1 MTKQLTVKEKERE
14 AFEKM
19 KNFTGALGSE
29 FHFKNILAAPRMMK
43 VVINVGTGTMV
54 KKDKNK
60 NEDIGDRLAKI
71 TGQKTA
77 FRGAKQSI
85 SSFKIRQGDPVG
97 IVVTLRGKRMY
108 SFLEKLINIAL
119 PRTKDFR
126 GINRVAVDNI
136 GNLTIGIRE
145 HTIFPE
151 TADED
156 IRDIFGMSITLVS
169 SAKNKKEGTA
179 FFEILGIPFKKE
191 EENKK

>member
-1 MTKQLTVKEKERE
+1 MATKHQTIKEKEVE

-19 KNFTGALGSE
+19 KSV
-29 FHFKNILAAPRMMK
+29 FHFKNAMAAPRLKK
-43 VVINVGTGTMV
+43 VVVNSGTGTPM

-60 NEDIGDRLAKI
+60 NEAISDRLAKI
-71 TGQKTA
+71 TGQKGA
-77 FRGAKQSI
+77 LRGAKQSI

-97 IVVTLRGKRMY
+97 VVVTLRGKRMY
-108 SFLEKLINIAL
+108 AFIEKLVNVAL

-126 GINRVAVDNI
+126 GINRTAVDNI
-136 GNLTIGIRE
+136 GNLTIGIKE

-156 IRDIFGMSITLVS
+156 IRDVFGMSITIVS

-179 FFEILGIPFKKE
+179 FFETLGVPFKKGE
-191 EENKK
+191 EKKK